1 MTRELFCEPFT
12 KYVFYSE
19 SERIHKVIETLNK
32 KFHEKN
38 QLYLSEY
45 IEEIKKVLP
54 YPVIVNED
62 IASRLKWCCDDEEY
76 EVLTITTDEMRW
88 IDIPVKMINYDKTK
102 LKLEVE

>member
-1 MTRELFCEPFT
+1 MARELFCEPFT
-12 KYVFYSE
+12 KYVFYSDSKCINE
-19 SERIHKVIETLNK
+19 VIEALNK

-62 IASRLKWCCDDEEY
+62 ISSRLKWCSDDTEY
-76 EVLTITTDEMRW
+76 EPLTIGIDEMVW
-88 IDIPVKMINYDKTK
+88 TDTPVKIINYDKTN
-102 LKLEVE
+102 LKFEVA